1 MTVTPRPEL
10 VDLGGLKW
18 DAGAPMPKL
27 LVGSHDAVVLCYE
40 SLSTGSDEYVME
52 IRFEGCFSAR
62 MGVPNEEVLHGH
74 PLWEHGLR
82 HYEAHIVHN
91 SHLLEHHRRIN
102 SVHDYHRDE
111 VWDALNHYFLVFHD
125 EVVEVLA
132 RGISARRLDGD
143 MATELAK
150 VAAELAAEA

>member
-1 MTVTPRPEL
+1 MTSAPHVDV
-10 VDLGGLKW
+10 VDLGELKW
-18 DAGAPMPKL
+18 DGGTPMPKL
-27 LVGSHDAVVLCYE
+27 LVGGQHAVVLCYE
-40 SLSTGSDEYVME
+40 SLATGFDEYVME
-52 IRFEGCFSAR
+52 VRFDGCVSAR
-62 MGVPNEEVLHGH
+62 MGDPNEEVLHGH

-82 HYEAHIVHN
+82 HYEAHVVHN
-91 SHLLEHHRRIN
+91 SQLLREYRRIN

-132 RGISARRLDGD
+132 RSMSARRLDGD

-150 VAAELAAEA
+150 AAAELAAEA